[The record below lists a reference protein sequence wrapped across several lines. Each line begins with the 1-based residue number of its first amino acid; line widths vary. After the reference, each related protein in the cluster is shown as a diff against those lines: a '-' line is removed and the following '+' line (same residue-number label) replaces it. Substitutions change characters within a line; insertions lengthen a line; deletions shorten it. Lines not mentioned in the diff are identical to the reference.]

1 MDINGIISS
10 GKEGRQGIHN
20 FSLETVHLVTE
31 CQIKVKLL
39 NRRPLDLVPLMCR
52 GRDEQGAS
60 LVWQGEGGNTYLLL
74 LWERGWIWYSSDV
87 RTSITFL
94 TDDVDFNCTPG
105 WLASHQL
112 LRDIEIDEA
121 ICWHYQS
128 QLCAWLQLQ

>member
-60 LVWQGEGGNTYLLL
+60 L
-74 LWERGWIWYSSDV
+74 
-87 RTSITFL
+87 
-94 TDDVDFNCTPG
+94 
-105 WLASHQL
+105 A
-112 LRDIEIDEA
+112 
-121 ICWHYQS
+121 
-128 QLCAWLQLQ
+128 

>member
-52 GRDEQGAS
+52 GSDEQGAS
-60 LVWQGEGGNTYLLL
+60 LV
-74 LWERGWIWYSSDV
+74 
-87 RTSITFL
+87 
-94 TDDVDFNCTPG
+94 
-105 WLASHQL
+105 
-112 LRDIEIDEA
+112 
-121 ICWHYQS
+121 
-128 QLCAWLQLQ
+128 